1 MKRFLKL
8 VLSLSIFM
16 ISGLLL
22 SGCDDDIIMVVGVDF
37 YQEQLYVSV
46 GDEFDLSHKV
56 YPNNASNAKVTY
68 WSSDKNVVSVD
79 ENGHVKVKDSGE
91 AIIAI
96 RTVDGGFEDYCKI
109 VTNIDPDEIKWNT
122 DDGRIVPVDHPEYS
136 GETTVAIGQVIK
148 LEIDYL
154 IDGEVSEEVTNK
166 DITFTTSH
174 SENVEVI
181 NASEGILRAVDSN
194 VRNSENIP
202 YSLITATLKTADGE
216 KKLVCKVAVNEYT
229 TTEKLFVNKVEGDK
243 EVLGSRDGSEKI
255 FLDAEDDI
263 GIEYYSYLLNASNFK
278 KTDYDMTIRSSND
291 EIFTVENAYESNN
304 ITYFRLLPK
313 REGSANLFVDTTCYN
328 ENGKQV
334 SAVINIIVQ
343 AAVESVEVSA
353 SNKKE
358 TSLGSNFNHEIVV
371 SGDMFSIDFK
381 YFDEFGNEIQNAER
395 DIHFYDLDSYCIY
408 DTSKG
413 EYIYDVVHS
422 VSGGNDVYKKR
433 GESKSITITSDM
445 IIMKSP
451 SDYII
456 ECGVNKFKVNSV
468 PDNINT
474 MYCIQGYVSKENHSD
489 INDEN
494 NRTYFCYTFY
504 IRNELQGIIATRQN
518 ATDGTIP
525 MTGGIDDVTIVS
537 GASEDL
543 YVYTFAF
550 FDNETSPAN
559 ITYEISD
566 EDLISISRV
575 GNKFTITSKSQD
587 KQGEGMVIFTASDGE
602 KSVSINVS
610 VHIVT

>member
-1 MKRFLKL
+1 MKLKGKEIAYKEATVNDIL
-8 VLSLSIFM
+8 DWCEQNGELEW
-16 ISGLLL
+16 LL
-22 SGCDDDIIMVVGVDF
+22 
-37 YQEQLYVSV
+37 EYVTT
-46 GDEFDLSHKV
+46 KTPRTR
-56 YPNNASNAKVTY
+56 YKKIA
-68 WSSDKNVVSVD
+68 SVD
-79 ENGHVKVKDSGE
+79 E
-91 AIIAI
+91 
-96 RTVDGGFEDYCKI
+96 F
-109 VTNIDPDEIKWNT
+109 
-122 DDGRIVPVDHPEYS
+122 
-136 GETTVAIGQVIK
+136 
-148 LEIDYL
+148 
-154 IDGEVSEEVTNK
+154 
-166 DITFTTSH
+166 
-174 SENVEVI
+174 
-181 NASEGILRAVDSN
+181 
-194 VRNSENIP
+194 
-202 YSLITATLKTADGE
+202 
-216 KKLVCKVAVNEYT
+216 
-229 TTEKLFVNKVEGDK
+229 
-243 EVLGSRDGSEKI
+243 
-255 FLDAEDDI
+255 
-263 GIEYYSYLLNASNFK
+263 
-278 KTDYDMTIRSSND
+278 
-291 EIFTVENAYESNN
+291 
-304 ITYFRLLPK
+304 
-313 REGSANLFVDTTCYN
+313 
-328 ENGKQV
+328 GK
-334 SAVINIIVQ
+334 
-343 AAVESVEVSA
+343 
-353 SNKKE
+353 
-358 TSLGSNFNHEIVV
+358 
-371 SGDMFSIDFK
+371 
-381 YFDEFGNEIQNAER
+381 EIQNAER

-602 KSVSINVS
+602 KSVSISVS

>member
-46 GDEFDLSHKV
+46 GDELDLSHKV

-68 WSSDKNVVSVD
+68 WSSDQNVASVD

-91 AIIAI
+91 AVIAI

-109 VTNIDPDEIKWNT
+109 ITNIDPDEIRWNT
-122 DDGRIVPVDHPEYS
+122 DDGRIVSANNPEYS

-154 IDGEVSEEVTNK
+154 IDGKVSEEVTNK
-166 DITFTTSH
+166 NITFTSSH
-174 SENVEVI
+174 TENVEVI

-194 VRNSENIP
+194 VRNSDNIP

-216 KKLVCKVAVNEYT
+216 KKLVCRVAVNEYT
-229 TTEKLFVNKVEGDK
+229 TTEKLFVNKVEGDE

-278 KTDYDMTIRSSND
+278 KTDYDMTIRSSNE

-313 REGSANLFVDTTCYN
+313 KEGSANLFVDTTCYN

-334 SAVINIIVQ
+334 SAVVNIVVQ

-358 TSLGSNFNHEIVV
+358 TSLDSSLNHEIVV
-371 SGDMFSIDFK
+371 SGDMFSIGFK

-395 DIHFYDLDSYCIY
+395 DIYFYGLDKYCIY
-408 DTSKG
+408 DSKKD
-413 EYIYDVVHS
+413 EYIYNVTHS
-422 VSGGNDVYKKR
+422 VNSGNDIYTKADGTRV
-433 GESKSITITSDM
+433 TITSDM
-445 IIMKSP
+445 TIMKSP

-456 ECGVNKFKVNSV
+456 ECGVNKFKVNTV

-489 INDEN
+489 INDES

-504 IRNELQGIIATRQN
+504 IRNELQGIIATRQ
-518 ATDGTIP
+518 ASTDGTIP
-525 MTGGIDDVTIVS
+525 MTGGIDDITIVS

-550 FDNETSPAN
+550 FNDETSPAN
-559 ITYEISD
+559 ITYKISD
-566 EDLISISRV
+566 EELISVTRA
-575 GNKFTITSKSQD
+575 GNKYTITSKSQD
-587 KQGEGMVIFTASDGE
+587 KQGEGMVTFTASDGE
-602 KSVSINVS
+602 KTVSVSVS